1 MDASKDCEEVK
12 EMIEKAK
19 WIWVNGGEDRTS
31 ANVFAKNYG
40 DFPCKFAEF
49 EKEYSFDKKVEKI
62 RVEISAD
69 VKYFLYINGEY
80 IGVGPSTPGGDYNCP
95 SPMPQHYYCT
105 YEIPVDATRVCV
117 YALVQTLPIVQCD
130 MTQGRNGLICACTLF
145 FEDGTKETAYSDESW
160 RCRFS
165 TAPLS
170 ALSFDFTQPQT
181 AWKNAECVS
190 SVWDLFP
197 SEIENTVE
205 EKIPF
210 EGEWKIENRK
220 RTNATLAF

>member
-19 WIWVNGGEDRTS
+19 WIWVNGGEERTS

-80 IGVGPSTPGGDYNCP
+80 IGVGPSTPGGD
-95 SPMPQHYYCT
+95 
-105 YEIPVDATRVCV
+105 
-117 YALVQTLPIVQCD
+117 
-130 MTQGRNGLICACTLF
+130 
-145 FEDGTKETAYSDESW
+145 
-160 RCRFS
+160 
-165 TAPLS
+165 
-170 ALSFDFTQPQT
+170 
-181 AWKNAECVS
+181 
-190 SVWDLFP
+190 
-197 SEIENTVE
+197 
-205 EKIPF
+205 
-210 EGEWKIENRK
+210 
-220 RTNATLAF
+220 